1 VRHGGGSRR
10 AVTTAS
16 PVPTTH
22 MGTARI
28 EPPPCRKLP
37 GGCNGAAAR
46 KAAQRQE
53 PTGNSSWRNW
63 RNWLFGSS
71 WLDRKAAP
79 LVGTASN
86 VGGAVNGQNSYF
98 HQLNTR
104 RRGVEPEV
112 RSSLSAPQ
120 RQTGERSTFRGR
132 TNNGGQLQQHWHWQ
146 SGTSALALAL
156 KGEVPK
162 CLPCALPGSTRLHSA
177 TRTSCETAGT
187 GRIPNLIHQME
198 FLPPKSH
205 TVLLGLTAHTKR
217 LHADWY
223 CPPLTAAL
231 DTVSNALP
239 LLLLPRLLPC

>member
-1 VRHGGGSRR
+1 
-10 AVTTAS
+10 
-16 PVPTTH
+16 
-22 MGTARI
+22 M
-28 EPPPCRKLP
+28 
-37 GGCNGAAAR
+37 
-46 KAAQRQE
+46 
-53 PTGNSSWRNW
+53 
-63 RNWLFGSS
+63 
-71 WLDRKAAP
+71 
-79 LVGTASN
+79 
-86 VGGAVNGQNSYF
+86 NGQKSYF

-132 TNNGGQLQQHWHWQ
+132 TNNGGQLQQHWHWR

-205 TVLLGLTAHTKR
+205 TVLLGLTATHKGGNAAMHT
-217 LHADWY
+217 H
-223 CPPLTAAL
+223 
-231 DTVSNALP
+231 VSAVNFSATNCTTRP
-239 LLLLPRLLPC
+239 TRERRGPHTSFAEEWWQ